1 MKLIIVE
8 SPAKCGKIES
18 FLGTGYKCLASF
30 GHIRE
35 IANGLKSID
44 VNNNYQVTFKP
55 TRSKSQNISN
65 LRKWIKKA
73 EEVILA
79 TDDDREGEAIA
90 WHICKLFNLPITT
103 TKRIIFH
110 EITKS
115 ALKNA
120 VQNPTIVNMNT
131 VNAQLARQV
140 LDLMVGYKITPILW
154 KNISR
159 GSKLSAGRCQIP
171 ALRLVYDQQK
181 LIDEHPGKKVYNT
194 IGNFLDKHLDFTLNK
209 HHNTEDSMVSFLEDS
224 ADFTHKYNVTEPR
237 RVTKNPPV
245 PFTTSTLQQKASNH
259 FGYSPKQTM
268 RTAQNLY
275 EGGYITYMRTD
286 SKTYSKEFVDIT
298 KKFIS
303 QKYGKDYVGKHCN
316 ELITNNKSPKK
327 AKKKTKGKKV
337 TKKQEN
343 MAQEA
348 HEAIRP
354 TKIEKMN
361 IKEGGKIGSQ
371 EIRLYNL
378 IWKNTIESLMEK
390 AIYESITAEISAPEK
405 SKYKYSIEKVIFKG
419 WKILEKDEE
428 DLELYNY
435 LLNFKKKTKV
445 DYHKITSK
453 VTLKDLKKNYT
464 EAKLVQMLEKR
475 GIGRPST
482 YSSLI
487 SKIQERAYVLK
498 QNVEGKKIKC
508 VDFELEKE
516 ELTEI
521 ENERVFGN
529 EKNKLVIQETG
540 KIVMEFLM
548 KHFQELFSYDYTKT
562 MEDSLDKI
570 KEGNKVW
577 HDLCRDCDKQIK
589 DSQSKIKA
597 ADKQEFQIDETH
609 TYMIGKY
616 GPVIKQTIDDDKV
629 VFKSVKKNLDVN
641 KLKNG
646 EYTLEEIVEENK
658 YTKNVLGEH
667 KGEEVVLKKGKYGL
681 YTTYNGKNISL
692 KSISKDESEITLQDV
707 VNVLENGIQK
717 RNKSIIREVDEEISI
732 RKGKFGAYV
741 FYKTK
746 QMKKP
751 KFCGLGKQNIDDFM
765 KDFKT
770 PQDLKDWA
778 TEFKPKKFTRG
789 KKF

>member
-18 FLGTGYKCLASF
+18 FLGSGYKCLASF

-65 LRKWIKKA
+65 LRKRIKKA

-79 TDDDREGEAIA
+79 TDEDREGEAIA

-140 LDLMVGYKITPILW
+140 LDLMVGYKISPILW

-194 IGNFLDKHLDFTLNK
+194 VGNFLDKHLDFTLNK

-237 RVTKNPPV
+237 RVTKNPPE

-286 SKTYSKEFVDIT
+286 SKIYSKEFIE
-298 KKFIS
+298 KASIFIVK
-303 QKYGKDYVGKHCN
+303 KYGSDYEDYPEPLLHP
-316 ELITNNKSPKK
+316 LIKVWNDTDNKKSKK
-327 AKKKTKGKKV
+327 SSKKINKKE
-337 TKKQEN
+337 KEGPPP
-343 MAQEA
+343 QEA

-354 TKIEKMN
+354 TNINIEKLP
-361 IKEGGKIGSQ
+361 EDSDFTSR
-371 EIRLYNL
+371 EVRLYRM
-378 IWKNTIESLMEK
+378 IWRNTVESCMVD
-390 AIYESITAEISAPEK
+390 AIYKSFAAKITAPEK
-405 SKYKYSIEKVIFKG
+405 YEYKYLTEQIMFPG
-419 WKILEKDEE
+419 WKLVNGYEE
-428 DLELYNY
+428 TNPIYSYLQTIKKGIINY
-435 LLNFKKKTKV
+435 KKIVCKLTM
-445 DYHKITSK
+445 
-453 VTLKDLKKNYT
+453 KDLKSHYT
-464 EAKLVQMLEKR
+464 EAKLVQLLEQK

-482 YSSLI
+482 FSSLVE
-487 SKIQERAYVLK
+487 KIQERGYIK
-498 QNVEGKKIKC
+498 KENIKGKIIIC
-508 VDFELEKE
+508 TDYELEDDE
-516 ELTEI
+516 ITEI
-521 ENERVFGN
+521 ENQREFGN
-529 EKNKLVIQETG
+529 EKNKLVIQSIG
-540 KIVMEFLM
+540 VIVLEFLL
-548 KHFQELFSYDYTKT
+548 KTYRNLFEYEYTKN
-562 MEDSLDKI
+562 MEDILDLIAKGE
-570 KEGNKVW
+570 KEYHELCAECLSEIEQSSKTLTRDNKE
-577 HDLCRDCDKQIK
+577 DI
-589 DSQSKIKA
+589 I
-597 ADKQEFQIDETH
+597 IDENH
-609 TYMIGKY
+609 IYMIGKH
-616 GPVIKQTIDDDKV
+616 GPVIKYVNVDNPKDTKFI
-629 VFKSVKKNLDVN
+629 SVKKDIDLD
-641 KLKNG
+641 KLRNG
-646 EYTLEEIVEENK
+646 EYTIKEIIEDSNLNK
-658 YTKNVLGEH
+658 KLGYYKDNELF
-667 KGEEVVLKKGKYGL
+667 LKKGQFGIYIVWGENKKSINNIQIKESDITLDDIIPYIENTTNPNMVREITPELSIRNGKYGD
-681 YTTYNGKNISL
+681 YI
-692 KSISKDESEITLQDV
+692 
-707 VNVLENGIQK
+707 
-717 RNKSIIREVDEEISI
+717 
-732 RKGKFGAYV
+732 
-741 FYKTK
+741 FYKTNK
-746 QMKKP
+746 MTKP
-751 KFCGLGKQNIDDFM
+751 KFYKLN
-765 KDFKT
+765 
-770 PQDLKDWA
+770 
-778 TEFKPKKFTRG
+778 EFKENYKSCDIDVLKEWINETY
-789 KKF
+789 KICKS